1 MNVLFQDGAHHEVDS
16 SDWAFHQATQF
27 AFADCFDDGTW
38 VVLEPIMNVEVI
50 GPEEFQGP
58 AVTML
63 TRRKGLI
70 VNVESNDGWFTL
82 VSEAPLNNMF
92 GFSTEL
98 RSATQGKGEY
108 SMEYARYAPADLDT
122 QDRLVAEYQ
131 ASLDTD
137 NSGTKKKGKK
147 N

>member
-1 MNVLFQDGAHHEVDS
+1 
-16 SDWAFHQATQF
+16 
-27 AFADCFDDGTW
+27 
-38 VVLEPIMNVEVI
+38 MNVEVT
-50 GPEEFQGP
+50 GPEEFQGA

-70 VNVESNDGWFTL
+70 VNVETNDGWFTL
-82 VSEAPLNNMF
+82 VAEAPLNNMF

-98 RSATQGKGEY
+98 RSSTQGKGEY
-108 SMEYARYAPADLDT
+108 SMEYARYAPTDTDT
-122 QDRLVAEYQ
+122 QDRLVAEFQ

-137 NSGTKKKGKK
+137 DSGSKKKNKK

>member
-1 MNVLFQDGAHHEVDS
+1 
-16 SDWAFHQATQF
+16 
-27 AFADCFDDGTW
+27 
-38 VVLEPIMNVEVI
+38 MNVEVI
-50 GPEEFQGP
+50 GPEEFQGA

-70 VNVESNDGWFTL
+70 INVESNDGWFTL
-82 VSEAPLNNMF
+82 VAESPLNNMF

-108 SMEYARYAPADLDT
+108 SMEYARYAPADIET
-122 QDRLVAEYQ
+122 QERLVTEYQ
-131 ASLDTD
+131 NSLNTD
-137 NSGTKKKGKK
+137 NSDNTKKKGKK

>member
-1 MNVLFQDGAHHEVDS
+1 
-16 SDWAFHQATQF
+16 
-27 AFADCFDDGTW
+27 
-38 VVLEPIMNVEVI
+38 
-50 GPEEFQGP
+50 
-58 AVTML
+58 ML

-70 VNVESNDGWFTL
+70 INVECNEGWFTL
-82 VSEAPLNNMF
+82 VAEAPLNNMF

-108 SMEYARYAPADLDT
+108 SMEYARYAPTDPET

-131 ASLDTD
+131 ASLQTD
-137 NSGTKKKGKK
+137 DSSKKKNKK

>member
-1 MNVLFQDGAHHEVDS
+1 MY
-16 SDWAFHQATQF
+16 
-27 AFADCFDDGTW
+27 
-38 VVLEPIMNVEVI
+38 VEVI